1 LSKLMRLRFLT
12 FESVMMP
19 DEPFSEATMEFHV
32 SRKARGK
39 YQFEDQLF
47 TATGSVV
54 FADFHGARLF
64 AQKMNEKRDLA
75 NHPEQAVK
83 AGQINAMGLIDE
95 ILHIVI
101 AHYRKQVKP
110 QVFREALDWLLN
122 KHGEEPIEKALL
134 KFLDEFPPLE
144 VYKGKIAPQLYLQ
157 GLTAGVSNRELVLE
171 EMLLLWL
178 ANLNPA
184 FSPFLELFDDEALE
198 KETAYLSIVQSL
210 HEFFESQPKFGA
222 GFNLI
227 DFLRRPA
234 KSSPFSLEE
243 QLQFMRLKWGILIED
258 LLYRLLTSFDLI
270 KEETKAIFFGPPLLE
285 APSFWQHEYEPER
298 FSPDLHW
305 MPRLVLIA
313 KSTLVWMDQ
322 LSKKYQR
329 AITRLDQIPDE
340 EIDILAR
347 WGFTGLWLIGV
358 WQRSAAS
365 KQIKQLCGNPEA
377 ESSAYSLFDYE
388 IANELGGWEALQ
400 NLKHRCGQRGI
411 RLGCDMVPNHTGI
424 DSHWVREHPDWY
436 ISLPYPPFPAYSFNG
451 PNLSADPRYGI
462 FIDDKYYSRE
472 DAAVVFKRHDFWT
485 GDVRYIYHGNDG
497 TRMPWNDTAQ
507 LNYLN
512 AEVRETVIR
521 TILHVAHN
529 FSVIRFDA
537 AMTLTKRH
545 YQRLWFPEPGSGGDI
560 PSRAG
565 NGLTKDDFNHA
576 MPNEFWREVVDRVAA
591 EAPDTLLL
599 AEAFWLMEGY
609 FVRTLGMHRVYNS
622 AFMNMLKN
630 EENQKYRET
639 IKNTIQFNPEI
650 LKRYVNFMNNP
661 DEDTA
666 VAQFGK
672 DDKYFGVCLML
683 VTMPGLP
690 MIGHGQVEGFTEKYG
705 MEYRRAYWE
714 EQVDDGLV
722 SRHEREIF
730 PLMKKRYLFAEV
742 DNFLLYDFF
751 SPDGSVNENVFAF
764 SNRFGDE
771 RGLVIYHNKF
781 ADARGW
787 IRHSTAFAVKTGEG
801 DETRLIQRDLGQGL
815 GIYHNDN
822 YFCIFRDHVTG
833 LEYIRNCKN
842 LCEQGLYVELGA
854 YKYQI
859 YFDFRQVHDNEWR
872 HFAQLTAH
880 LNGRGV
886 PSIDEAL
893 RELYLLPL
901 HKAYDAL
908 VNAEM
913 LKRFSESRRDQ
924 KSKKRAKEFLD
935 DFEKKY
941 AEFLSQAKRFSSGE
955 GRENILAK
963 TVRAKVEAFMQID
976 TVGFRMAKS
985 KSSQPAMKFLK
996 SHFAEDSFAD
1006 AIAFGWLCI
1015 HEIGKI
1021 LKEKDF
1027 EMQSR
1032 SWIDAWLLGKRL
1044 QNVLGELG
1052 FDDGQKWGGRQLVA
1066 LLVAEQNWYSID
1078 DGENREHRLLERLL
1092 NSFDVQ
1098 QLLKVNRYD
1107 DVLWFNKENFEKL
1120 TWWLFAIAVA
1130 QISSQPKLA
1139 KAKAA
1144 KAIVDVFGIVE
1155 KWLQA
1160 EKDSEYRVEK
1170 LLAATNSG
1178 VSKKARMLKNKK
1190 TSKPKNANS
1199 KPKTK
1204 SKKKASARS

>member
-1 LSKLMRLRFLT
+1 
-12 FESVMMP
+12 
-19 DEPFSEATMEFHV
+19 MEFHV
-32 SRKARGK
+32 SRRAREK
-39 YQFEDQLF
+39 YQFDDHLF
-47 TATGSVV
+47 TSTGNVV
-54 FADFHGARLF
+54 FADFHAARIF

-75 NHPEQAVK
+75 SHPEQAVK
-83 AGQINAMGLIDE
+83 AGQINALGLIDE

-110 QVFREALDWLLN
+110 QVFREALDWLQN
-122 KHGEEPIEKALL
+122 KHGEEPVDKTLL
-134 KFLDEFPPLE
+134 KFLEEFPPLE
-144 VYKGKIAPQLYLQ
+144 VYKGKTAPRLYLQ
-157 GLTAGVSNRELVLE
+157 GSTAGVANRELVLE

-184 FSPFLELFDDEALE
+184 FSPFLELFDDEPLE
-198 KETAYLSIVQSL
+198 KETVYVSMMHSL
-210 HEFFESQPKFGA
+210 HEFFETQPKIAA
-222 GFNLI
+222 GFNLVE
-227 DFLRRPA
+227 FLRLPA
-234 KSSPFSLEE
+234 KNAPHSLED
-243 QLQFMRLKWGILIED
+243 QLHFIRLHWGMLIEG
-258 LLYRLLTSFDLI
+258 LLLRLLASFDLI
-270 KEETKAIFFGPPLLE
+270 KEEIKAIFFGPPPTV

-313 KSTLVWMDQ
+313 KSTLVWLDQ

-340 EIDILAR
+340 ELDTLAR
-347 WGFTGLWLIGV
+347 WGFTGLWLIGI
-358 WQRSAAS
+358 WERSPAS
-365 KQIKQLCGNPEA
+365 KRIKQLCGNPEA

-388 IANELGGWEALQ
+388 IAHELGGWEALQ
-400 NLKHRCGQRGI
+400 NLKYRCGLRGI

-424 DSHWVREHPDWY
+424 DSRWVREHPDWY
-436 ISLPYPPFPAYSFNG
+436 ISLPYPPFPSYSFNG
-451 PNLSADPRYGI
+451 PNLSSDPRYGI
-462 FIDDKYYSRE
+462 FIDDKYYSRQ

-512 AEVRETVIR
+512 PEVREAVIR

-545 YQRLWFPEPGSGGDI
+545 YQRLWFPEPGTGGDI

-565 NGLTKDDFNHA
+565 HGLTKDEFNKA
-576 MPNEFWREVVDRVAA
+576 MPNEFWREVVDRVAV

-630 EENQKYRET
+630 EENQKYRDT

-672 DDKYFGVCLML
+672 DDKYFGVCTML

-690 MIGHGQVEGFTEKYG
+690 MFGHGQIEGFTEKYG
-705 MEYRRAYWE
+705 MEYRRAYWDE
-714 EQVDDGLV
+714 PVDEWLV
-722 SRHEREIF
+722 QRHVREIF

-742 DNFLLYDFF
+742 ENFLLYDFF
-751 SPDGSVNENVFAF
+751 NPDGSVNENVFAY

-771 RGLVIYHNKF
+771 RALVIYNNKF

-787 IRHSTAFAVKTGEG
+787 IRYSTAFAVKTGVG

-815 GIYHNDN
+815 GIYHNEN
-822 YFCIFRDHVTG
+822 YFCIFRDHVSG
-833 LEYIRNCKN
+833 LEYLRNSKE
-842 LCEQGLYVELGA
+842 LCEHGLYVELGA
-854 YKYQI
+854 YKYHV
-859 YFDFRQVHDNEWR
+859 YLDFRQVHDNEWR
-872 HFAQLTAH
+872 HYAQLAAH

-893 RELYLLPL
+893 RELYLMPL
-901 HKAYDAL
+901 HQTYDAL

-913 LKRFSESRRDQ
+913 LQRFSEARSN
-924 KSKKRAKEFLD
+924 KKNAKVFLD

-941 AEFLSQAKRFSSGE
+941 SEFLTQAKHFSSGR
-955 GRENILAK
+955 GKENLLAK
-963 TVRAKVEAFMQID
+963 TVRARMESFLQMES
-976 TVGFRMAKS
+976 VGRRFPMAKAKLFS
-985 KSSQPAMKFLK
+985 AAAKILK
-996 SHFAEDSFAD
+996 DEFAD
-1006 AIAFGWLCI
+1006 GPFVDAVAFGWLCT
-1015 HEIGKI
+1015 HAIGKI

-1027 EMQSR
+1027 EMLSR
-1032 SWIDAWLLGKRL
+1032 SWFDEWLLGKRL
-1044 QNVLGELG
+1044 QNVLGKLG
-1052 FDDGQKWGGRQLVA
+1052 LDEGQKWEARQLVA
-1066 LLVAEQNWYSID
+1066 LLVAQQSWYFSEDGSPD
-1078 DGENREHRLLERLL
+1078 DLQGGPPAGRANKNRVHHLLRRLLK
-1092 NSFDVQ
+1092 SADVQ
-1098 QLLKVNRYD
+1098 QFLKVNRFNEI
-1107 DVLWFNKENFEKL
+1107 LWFNKENFEKL
-1120 TWWLFAIAVA
+1120 LWWLFSVAVI
-1130 QISSQPKLA
+1130 QITSQPKVV
-1139 KAKAA
+1139 KTKAA
-1144 KAIVDVFGIVE
+1144 KAIADVFAIID
-1155 KWLQA
+1155 KWRQA
-1160 EKDSEYRVEK
+1160 EKESEFKVEK
-1170 LLAATNSG
+1170 LLSALDGNSVPAKKKRAA
-1178 VSKKARMLKNKK
+1178 
-1190 TSKPKNANS
+1190 
-1199 KPKTK
+1199 KTK
-1204 SKKKASARS
+1204 TAKTRKRPSARLRRPAKL